1 MKHSGGYVAL
11 FVVSC
16 CIGAAFVIALSMAAA
31 ELCSHHVV
39 SFC

>member
-1 MKHSGGYVAL
+1 MKHSGSYVVL
-11 FVVSC
+11 FIC
-16 CIGAAFVIALSMAAA
+16 AFAIGAAFVIALSMAAA